1 MVHLPSLLL
10 SGRLICLPTLRHSL
24 LIGFSEFKRKIRI
37 HVPTKIK
44 TIYKIIKV
52 PQHHHYF
59 HEKVK
64 EVPKFV
70 PIAKDHHDSGLL
82 GDSF

>member
-1 MVHLPSLLL
+1 MQVVKLCFLF
-10 SGRLICLPTLRHSL
+10 LIQLFFGLAMSDRV
-24 LIGFSEFKRKIRI
+24 RI

-44 TIYKIIKV
+44 TVYQTKFVKV
-52 PQHHHYF
+52 PEHHHYF

-70 PIAKDHHDSGLL
+70 TIHKDHDSSSLL
-82 GDSF
+82 GAGY